1 MIATIIHQPTESE
14 FEQVKKYAKQFNL
27 DDENMERNQFKVLL
41 QDNKLAAF
49 GRLKV
54 HKDAIELCTLGV
66 VEEFRGK
73 KLGETFVRDF
83 IANAKQDIYVVTV
96 IPAFF
101 SKLGFKEVKEYPA
114 SIKEKSDRCG
124 NKYHVDESYVAMKHS
139 F

>member
-1 MIATIIHQPTESE
+1 MSTTIIRQPTESE
-14 FEQVKKYAKQFNL
+14 FERVKKYARQFNL
-27 DDENMERNQFKVLL
+27 DDENMGIKEFKVLL
-41 QDNKLAAF
+41 HDNKLAAF

-54 HKDAIELCTLGV
+54 HKDATELCTLGV

-101 SKLGFKEVKEYPA
+101 SKMGFKEVKEYPA
-114 SIKEKSDRCG
+114 SIKEKTEMCG
-124 NKYHVDESYVAMKHS
+124 TKHHVDETYVAMKWTK
-139 F
+139 